1 MRLNT
6 LMKRICFVVSE
17 PMTARSFLLD
27 HIQALA
33 EVYEV
38 TLVANFSDAQLS
50 ESIPGVSVLKK
61 IPIVRSIKPIA
72 DLYALILLFSFFRK
86 EKFSAVHS
94 VTPKAGLLAMLAGWV
109 ARVPCRFHTF
119 TGQVWVNKHGALKW
133 LLMSLDKLVF
143 SCSSSV
149 LVDSPSQR
157 DFLILNDVISLE
169 KSTVLG
175 DGSICGVN
183 STRFRIDDDG
193 RNELRKSLNL
203 PDDAFLF
210 LFLGRINRD
219 KGIDELILAFSSL
232 QYVANSAY
240 LMLVG
245 PEEDDVL
252 NRHKGLL
259 SGFGEHY
266 IRKGY
271 TSTPQVYMAA
281 ADVFCLPS
289 HREGFGS
296 VILEAAAT
304 GTPAIGSNIYGITDA
319 IVNGVTGLLHNV
331 GDAEDLSI
339 KMNILLSDK
348 EFTAHLGQSAYSRA
362 LTDFSVDR
370 IVQQMVDYYRVR
382 V

>member
-1 MRLNT
+1 
-6 LMKRICFVVSE
+6 MKKICFVVSE

-61 IPIVRSIKPIA
+61 IPIVRSIKPVT
-72 DLYALILLFSFFRK
+72 DLYALILLFFFFRK

-94 VTPKAGLLAMLAGWV
+94 VTPKAGLLAMLAGWF
-109 ARVPCRFHTF
+109 ARIPCRFHIF
-119 TGQVWVNKHGALKW
+119 TGQVWVNKHGVLKW
-133 LLMSLDKLVF
+133 LLMALDKVVF

-157 DFLILNDVISLE
+157 DFLILNDVISLK

-183 STRFRIDDDG
+183 SARFKVDADG
-193 RNELRKSLNL
+193 RHELRKSLNL

-219 KGIDELILAFSSL
+219 KGVDELILAFSSL
-232 QYVANSAY
+232 QYAADSAY

-252 NRHKGLL
+252 NSHKELL
-259 SGFGEHY
+259 SRFGKHY
-266 IRKGY
+266 IRIGY

-304 GTPAIGSNIYGITDA
+304 GTPTIGSNIYGITDA

-331 GDAEDLSI
+331 GDVDDLSI
-339 KMNILLSDK
+339 KMNILLKDK
-348 EFTAHLGQSAYSRA
+348 DYAAHLGQGAYSRA

-370 IVQQMVDYYRVR
+370 IVRQMVDYYRTR